1 MKTKKLVV
9 LGGGESGVGAAIL
22 AKEKGMEV
30 FLSDM
35 GKISPRYAMMLDEA
49 GIEWEDGQHTEA
61 KILDA
66 DEVVKSPGIP
76 PTAPLMLKIASK
88 NIPVISEIE
97 LAGRYT
103 DAKMVCITG
112 SNGKTTTTMLTY
124 HILKDAGVN
133 VGLAGNVGKSLA
145 LQVAHEHHDVYVVEL
160 SSFQLE
166 NMYDFKA
173 NIAVMMN
180 ITPDH
185 LDRYDYEMQNYVN
198 AKFRILQ
205 NLTSQDAFIFW
216 QNDPI
221 IEAQLR
227 QIETQAQMFPFAETQ
242 EENTRAYVDAED
254 NMIINTPFSSL
265 NMPRAD
271 LALSGL
277 HNLYNSMAAGLSAC
291 LLDVKKDDI
300 RRALSNFEGVE
311 HRLEYVATIDG
322 VRYINDSKA
331 TNVNSCWYALESMPQ
346 NTILILGGKDKG
358 NDYSEIEPLVAKKVK
373 AIVCMGKDNTK
384 LLDFFGGKVA
394 QISDTHSIEEA
405 VKECARLAQNG
416 DTVLLSPCCASFDL
430 FKSYEDRG
438 EQFKAIVKS
447 MDNSK

>member
-35 GKISPRYAMMLDEA
+35 GKIAPKYKQALDEA
-49 GIEWEDGQHTEA
+49 NIPWEEGTHTESM
-61 KILDA
+61 ILDA

-76 PTAPLMLKIASK
+76 PTTPLMQKIASK

-124 HILKDAGVN
+124 HILKNAGVN
-133 VGLAGNVGKSLA
+133 VGLAGNVGHSLA
-145 LQVAHEHHDVYVVEL
+145 LQVAHDKHDVYVVEL

-173 NIAVMMN
+173 NVAVIMN

-216 QNDPI
+216 KNDPI
-221 IEAQLR
+221 IETQLKN
-227 QIETQAQMFPFAETQ
+227 IETQAQLFPFSEMQ
-242 EENTRAYVDAED
+242 EETSKAYVDSE
-254 NMIINTPFSSL
+254 NNLIINAPNASL
-265 NMPRAD
+265 SMPRAD

-291 LLDVKKDDI
+291 ILDIKKEDV

-311 HRLEYVATIDG
+311 HRLEYVDTIDG

-331 TNVNSCWYALESMPQ
+331 TNVNSCWYALESVPK

-358 NDYSEIEPLVAKKVK
+358 NDYTEIEPLVKEKVK
-373 AIVCMGKDNTK
+373 AIVCMGKDNSK
-384 LLDFFGGKVA
+384 LLEFFAGKVET
-394 QISDTHSIEEA
+394 ISDTHSIEDA
-405 VKECARLAQNG
+405 INECARIAQSG

-438 EQFKAIVKS
+438 EQFKTIVKS
-447 MDNSK
+447 MKK